1 MHSFFRKF
9 RTFKWITAEFITKHR
24 RILLVSL
31 LLGLGSFLFVSKILP
46 VLPTPKPT
54 ERIGLVGRFTLD
66 RLPENVL
73 NQSSQGLTM
82 LLEDGSPAPALAEKW
97 DVSKDGKTYTF
108 LLKEDLIWQDGSPV
122 IASELEFG
130 LSDLEVIIPD
140 DLTIEFHLKESFAPF
155 PIILSRP
162 VFKKDNIGIGLY
174 QIMKIKRKG
183 DFITQIFLE
192 GPDKNLLY
200 KTYPNSQTALIA
212 FKLGEID
219 LLEDVFEMTLDS
231 EWGDA
236 VKVETNIRKDHYAG
250 AFFNF
255 NHPLL
260 GDKKIR
266 QALVYAVKKD
276 FGQERAIGPLSPDSW
291 AFNPEVKRYD
301 YDPEKAKEL
310 FENDQEATESGET
323 IEEEEMEI
331 KISTTQTL
339 LPVAEKIKQSWE
351 EVLGIRVEI
360 ETVNILPQDFQ
371 VLLILQQIPQDPDQ
385 YSLWHSTQ
393 EQNFTDYQSPKVD
406 KLLEDARKTMDQAKR
421 KEKYLDFQKFLAE
434 DVPAIFLYYPEVYTI
449 SR

>member
-1 MHSFFRKF
+1 
-9 RTFKWITAEFITKHR
+9 
-24 RILLVSL
+24 
-31 LLGLGSFLFVSKILP
+31 
-46 VLPTPKPT
+46 
-54 ERIGLVGRFTLD
+54 
-66 RLPENVL
+66 
-73 NQSSQGLTM
+73 
-82 LLEDGSPAPALAEKW
+82 
-97 DVSKDGKTYTF
+97 
-108 LLKEDLIWQDGSPV
+108 
-122 IASELEFG
+122 
-130 LSDLEVIIPD
+130 
-140 DLTIEFHLKESFAPF
+140 
-155 PIILSRP
+155 
-162 VFKKDNIGIGLY
+162 
-174 QIMKIKRKG
+174 
-183 DFITQIFLE
+183 
-192 GPDKNLLY
+192 
-200 KTYPNSQTALIA
+200 
-212 FKLGEID
+212 
-219 LLEDVFEMTLDS
+219 LEDVFEMTLDS

-339 LPVAEKIKQSWE
+339 LPVAEEIKQSWE